1 MLIIFLLVFVFIA
14 FHLLSSTAEN
24 YLSPALTNLSNKL
37 GLSETLAGVTL
48 VAIGN
53 GAPDVIVAIT
63 AAQGGGHKDDDDDGI
78 SFTIGSIFGAG
89 LFVTTMCLSLVLVK
103 SGGEIRP
110 NK

>member
-1 MLIIFLLVFVFIA
+1 MLFIFAIVFCFIA

-53 GAPDVIVAIT
+53 GAPDVIVAIS
-63 AAQGGGHKDDDDDGI
+63 A
-78 SFTIGSIFGAG
+78 S
-89 LFVTTMCLSLVLVK
+89 
-103 SGGEIRP
+103 
-110 NK
+110 